1 MTERGLSAIV
11 RLDIHLNDD
20 AGMGLHPQCGPG
32 KEEREKFMLNISH
45 FSKTYPGG
53 KRAVEDLSL
62 TVPAGHIVGFIGHN
76 GAGKTTTLRCAAGIL
91 DFSEGTI
98 EIDGHDIARE
108 PVAAKQV
115 TAFLPDNPDLYE
127 FMTGVQYL
135 TFIADI
141 YGIPAD
147 ERTRRV
153 KEYADA
159 FELTQALGSA
169 IGGYSHGMKQKLAL
183 ISALMRKPRLLIL
196 DEPFVGL
203 DPQAAFVMK
212 GYLRRVCDEG
222 GSVLFSTHVLE
233 VAQKLC
239 DRIAIIKGGRLVE
252 EGPTA
257 DIVGK
262 SDLEAVFLELARE
275 GEGHA

>member
-1 MTERGLSAIV
+1 
-11 RLDIHLNDD
+11 
-20 AGMGLHPQCGPG
+20 
-32 KEEREKFMLNISH
+32 MLNISH

-62 TVPAGHIVGFIGHN
+62 AVPAGQIVGFIGHN

-98 EIDGHDIARE
+98 EIDGHDIRRE

-141 YGIPAD
+141 YGIPAG

-153 KEYADA
+153 QEYAGA
-159 FELTQALGSA
+159 F
-169 IGGYSHGMKQKLAL
+169 
-183 ISALMRKPRLLIL
+183 
-196 DEPFVGL
+196 EPFVGL
-203 DPQAAFVMK
+203 DPQAAIVMK
-212 GYLRRVCDEG
+212 GYLRQVCSEG

-239 DRIAIIKGGRLVE
+239 DRIAIIKAGRLVE

>member
-1 MTERGLSAIV
+1 M
-11 RLDIHLNDD
+11 
-20 AGMGLHPQCGPG
+20 Q
-32 KEEREKFMLNISH
+32 
-45 FSKTYPGG
+45 
-53 KRAVEDLSL
+53 
-62 TVPAGHIVGFIGHN
+62 
-76 GAGKTTTLRCAAGIL
+76 
-91 DFSEGTI
+91 
-98 EIDGHDIARE
+98 
-108 PVAAKQV
+108 
-115 TAFLPDNPDLYE
+115 
-127 FMTGVQYL
+127 
-135 TFIADI
+135 
-141 YGIPAD
+141 
-147 ERTRRV
+147 
-153 KEYADA
+153 EYAGA
-159 FELTQALGSA
+159 FELTAALGSA
-169 IGGYSHGMKQKLAL
+169 IGSYSHGMKQKLAL

-212 GYLRRVCDEG
+212 GYLRQVCSEG

-239 DRIAIIKGGRLVE
+239 DRIAIIKAGHLVE